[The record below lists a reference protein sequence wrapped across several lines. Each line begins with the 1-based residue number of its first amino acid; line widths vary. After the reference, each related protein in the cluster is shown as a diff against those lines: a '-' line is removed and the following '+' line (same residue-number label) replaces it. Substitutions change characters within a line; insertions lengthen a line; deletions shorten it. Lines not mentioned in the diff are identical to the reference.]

1 MLIWQDMICTMN
13 LLGGTDMKTVMY
25 QIPIHAENEK
35 SCLHQMIQQIQKR
48 PGMYIG
54 SNALTPL
61 SLFLA
66 GYRAAERD
74 FGICWYGGI
83 FPLDFQFMHS
93 FVDVR
98 LQTKHVCAGWCR
110 NILTFCHGD
119 EEKALNLFFNLY
131 QEFIHIEMKR
141 YWKAVLTKENIE
153 QNDKMERTCSVKE
166 QGQEPIFKN
175 PISVYI
181 LELTIS
187 AYVLIVETTNEVIAE
202 SCFFTS
208 AEEAKGNSLIPMGA
222 EAYFGKINI
231 WEEFEANSLYFNKV
245 IRTH

>member
-1 MLIWQDMICTMN
+1 
-13 LLGGTDMKTVMY
+13 MKTVIY

-35 SCLHQMIQQIQKR
+35 PCLCQMIQQIQRR

-66 GYRAAERD
+66 GYRAAERA
-74 FGICWYGGI
+74 FGVCWHGDL

-98 LQTKHVCAGWCR
+98 LQTNCACAGWCH

-119 EEKALNLFFNLY
+119 EEKALNLFFDLY

-141 YWKAVLTKENIE
+141 YWKAILTKENIE
-153 QNDKMERTCSVKE
+153 RNDKMECAWTVKE
-166 QGQEPIFKN
+166 HGKEPIFKN
-175 PISVYI
+175 PVSVYV

-187 AYVLIVETTNEVIAE
+187 AYILLVETTNEVFAE
-202 SCFFTS
+202 QCFFTS
-208 AEEAKGNSLIPMGA
+208 AEKAKGNSFIPMGA
-222 EAYFGKINI
+222 AAYFGEIDI
-231 WEEFEANSLYFNKV
+231 WEEFEAHNLYFDKV